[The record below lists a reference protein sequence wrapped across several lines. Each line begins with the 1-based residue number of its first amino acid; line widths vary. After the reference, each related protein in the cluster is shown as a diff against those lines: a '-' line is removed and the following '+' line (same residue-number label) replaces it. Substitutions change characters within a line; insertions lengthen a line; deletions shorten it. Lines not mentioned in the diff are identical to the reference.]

1 MDVSLVMFREDG
13 QQREFALEPGQTSI
27 GRKEDCDLRIPLAEI
42 SRKHAIVI
50 ITDKTVT
57 MRDLGSANGTYVNNK
72 RISEQEL
79 AAGDHIVVGPVVFT
93 IRINGEP
100 SDVRRVHTRLEAR
113 KPAQAGVR
121 DRGGDEEQSDV
132 IDTDDIFGAGDDDP
146 ITALE
151 EMASTGDTAAIDLS
165 DSFQRD
171 FGDDDDDDKK

>member
-13 QQREFALEPGQTSI
+13 QQREFALEPGQTTI

-50 ITDKTVT
+50 ITDKAVT

-113 KPAQAGVR
+113 TPAQAGAGR
-121 DRGGDEEQSDV
+121 DHREDEESGV
-132 IDTDDIFGAGDDDP
+132 ISADDIFGPVDDDP
-146 ITALE
+146 ISALE
-151 EMASTGDTAAIDLS
+151 EMASTGDTATIDLS
-165 DSFQRD
+165 DSFARD
-171 FGDDDDDDKK
+171 FEDDDQKK